1 MKINEAWLR
10 EWVDPPQDSV
20 AIAEILTLGGLEVD
34 AVEPVAAALQGVVVG
49 VVRAV
54 EPHPDAE
61 RLALCRVDDGHGE
74 HSVVCGAPNVRV
86 GLKTAYAPPGAALP
100 GGRRIE
106 RSAIRGI
113 DSAGMLCSGAEL
125 GLGDDADGILEL
137 DAGAVPGTPLRDHLV
152 LDDVVFDIGLTP
164 NRGDCFCA
172 LGIARDLAVL
182 TGTPLREH
190 EWRATPAVDSAV
202 LPIELLAPDACAVY
216 AGRIIKGIDPA
227 AVTPLWM
234 HERLRR
240 AGVRSIH
247 PVVDITNYV
256 MLELGQPMHAFDLAK
271 LEHGIRVREATAG
284 EPLTLLDN
292 QTLTLDA
299 GTLVIADRRSA
310 VALAGVMG
318 GAGSA
323 VLEPTTDIFLE
334 SAWFDPIRLAG
345 VARRYR
351 LQTDA
356 STRFERGVDPTM
368 QVRAIERATA
378 LILEICGGVP
388 GPTSRVEA
396 TAHVPAPVTIAFRP
410 GSVERIL
417 GCAIA
422 YERCADILRALGMAV
437 DLGDETWQVHIPA
450 HRSDLRLEVDL
461 VEEVARVVGYD
472 AIPAR
477 LPRGIALPG
486 LPSGPSAVEQ
496 QARQVL
502 TARGYFEAI
511 TYSFVAADKAQLFY
525 PGVEAAA
532 LANPISSEMAVM
544 RPSLWP
550 GLVEAARH
558 NLNRQADDVRLF
570 EIGMVFADASGA
582 PAQIQRIGAL
592 RCGSAQA
599 AHWTSRPRDTD
610 FFDAVRDVEALAAS
624 LGWGQ
629 LEVLP
634 ATHPALHPGQAGRVS
649 CAGEAL
655 GMIGALH
662 PALARRLD
670 IDRPLFL
677 FDLGFPRRQQIAAPQ
692 YQPISRF
699 PAVRRDLNVVVAEDV
714 LASACLAAAREGG
727 DGLLRDLQLI
737 DVYRGQGIDSGKKS
751 LTLGLL
757 FQVASSTLT
766 DDEVEAA
773 VKNVLAALRERVGG
787 VLRN

>member
-10 EWVDPPQDSV
+10 EWVNPPQQSA

-61 RLALCRVDDGHGE
+61 RLAVCRIDDGRGE
-74 HSVVCGAPNVRV
+74 HTVVCGAPNVRV
-86 GLKTAYAPPGAALP
+86 GLTTAYAPPGAELP

-106 RSAIRGI
+106 RSTIRGV
-113 DSAGMLCSGAEL
+113 DSAGMLCSEAEL
-125 GLGDDADGILEL
+125 GLGDHADGIIEL
-137 DAGAVPGTPLRDHLV
+137 GVEAAAGTALRECLV

-172 LGIARDLAVL
+172 IGIARDLAAL
-182 TGTPLREH
+182 TGAPLREVG
-190 EWRATPAVDSAV
+190 WPATPAVDSAV

-216 AGRIIKGIDPA
+216 AGRIIKRIDPT
-227 AVTPLWM
+227 AVTPSWM
-234 HERLRR
+234 RERLRR
-240 AGVRSIH
+240 AGVRAIH
-247 PVVDITNYV
+247 PVVDVTNYV

-271 LEHGIRVREATAG
+271 LDAGIEVREATAG
-284 EPLTLLDN
+284 ERLTLLDN

-299 GTLVIADRRSA
+299 GTLVIADARHA
-310 VALAGVMG
+310 IALAGVMG
-318 GAGSA
+318 GTDTA
-323 VLEPTTDIFLE
+323 VLGPTTDIFLE
-334 SAWFDPIRLAG
+334 SAYFDPIRLAG

-356 STRFERGVDPTM
+356 STRFERGVDPSM
-368 QVRAIERATA
+368 QARAIERATA
-378 LILEICGGVP
+378 LILDICGGVP
-388 GPTSRVEA
+388 GPTCRVEA
-396 TAHVPAPVTIAFRP
+396 TDHVPPPVTIAFRP
-410 GSVERIL
+410 GTVERIL
-417 GCAIA
+417 GCAVA
-422 YERCADILRALGMAV
+422 HERCAEILRALGMV
-437 DLGDETWQVHIPA
+437 VERGDEAWQVHIPA

-461 VEEVARVVGYD
+461 VEEIARVVGYD
-472 AIPAR
+472 AIPTR
-477 LPRGIALPG
+477 LPRGVALPG

-496 QARQVL
+496 RARQLL

-511 TYSFVAADKAQLFY
+511 TYSFIAADKAQLFH
-525 PGVEAAA
+525 PGVLPAA
-532 LANPISSEMAVM
+532 LSNPISSEMAVM

-570 EIGMVFADASGA
+570 EIGMVFADAGGA
-582 PAQIQRIGAL
+582 PAQIQRISGL
-592 RCGSAQA
+592 RCGLAQA
-599 AHWTSRPRDTD
+599 AHWTARPRDTD
-610 FFDAVRDVEALAAS
+610 FFDAVRDVEALSVS

-629 LEVLP
+629 VDVLP
-634 ATHPALHPGQAGRVS
+634 VTHPALHPGQAGRVV
-649 CAGEAL
+649 CAGEEL
-655 GMIGALH
+655 GLIGALH
-662 PALARRLD
+662 PALARGLD

-677 FDLGFPRRQQIAAPQ
+677 FDLGFPQTRHLTAPQ

-699 PAVRRDLNVVVAEDV
+699 PAVRRDLNVVVDEDT
-714 LASACLAAAREGG
+714 LASACLAAARDGG
-727 DGLLRDLQLI
+727 GELLRDLELI

-766 DDEVEAA
+766 DDEVEVA
-773 VKNVLAALRERVGG
+773 VNNVLAALRERVGG
-787 VLRN
+787 VLRK